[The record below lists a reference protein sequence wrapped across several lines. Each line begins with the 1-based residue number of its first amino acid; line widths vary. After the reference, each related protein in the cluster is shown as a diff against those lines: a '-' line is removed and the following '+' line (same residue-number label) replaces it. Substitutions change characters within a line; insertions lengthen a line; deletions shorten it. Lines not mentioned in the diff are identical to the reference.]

1 MRISQETISQ
11 VKAYKGIVEII
22 SSYITLK
29 KRGRHFVG
37 LCPFHSE
44 RTPSFTV
51 SQDKNLFYC
60 FGCQES
66 GDSISFLMKMDHI
79 NFSEAVQV
87 IAKKA
92 NIPIVEDQQHSQGMV
107 DSEKEE
113 LFKLQFEVRE
123 YFKQALQQSPLALDY
138 LYSRGLTQDT
148 ISHFHLGFSPPR
160 VDLSQQL

>member
-29 KRGRHFVG
+29 KRGRHFIG

-79 NFSEAVQV
+79 GFADAVQI
-87 IAKKA
+87 IAQKA
-92 NIPIVEDQQHSQGMV
+92 NIPIIEDKQYHHGIVE
-107 DSEKEE
+107 SEKEE
-113 LFKLQFEVRE
+113 LFKLQFEARE
-123 YFKQALQQSPLALDY
+123 YFKKAAN
-138 LYSRGLTQDT
+138 
-148 ISHFHLGFSPPR
+148 
-160 VDLSQQL
+160 